1 VSPTITIAVH
11 ELVVTAR
18 RRIFQVVT
26 VALPLI
32 AFVVI
37 AIIGAVQGDDSEPG
51 EVRAGYIDLTGLFTE
66 FRLQEPVQFIPFD
79 DPELAIEALL
89 NEGVDRLFIIP
100 PDYMATGIV
109 QRYEVSQGIDIDEPN
124 SDPALRNFLLDNL
137 TAGELE
143 TATIARLKSP
153 LSLANVRL
161 DEQGAIR
168 EFDGGRLLF
177 FMVLGVLLF
186 ISLTFSGGFLIQGL
200 GEEKENRIME
210 VLLSSVTPGQLLVGK
225 ILGIGA
231 AGLSQ
236 IVIWVVAAL
245 VIMQVASSLLP
256 DVNLSVPNVGL
267 IAVGLAAF
275 LLGYLL
281 FATILA
287 GLGSI
292 TSSAKESQQLSIVV
306 TLPALI
312 PVYGMTFIISNPD
325 AVAVRFLTF
334 FPITAPIALMVRLGP
349 GSLEPWEIVTSLGI
363 LTLSVVIMLLTVPKL
378 FRAYL
383 LMYGKR
389 PGPREL
395 WRTVIRS

>member
-1 VSPTITIAVH
+1 MNPIATIAAH
-11 ELVVTAR
+11 ELTVTLR

-32 AFVVI
+32 AFVVV
-37 AIIGAVQGDDSEPG
+37 AIIGAVQGSDDDPS
-51 EVRAGYIDLTGLFTE
+51 EVRAGYIDMTGLFTE
-66 FRLQEPVQFIPFD
+66 FRAQEPVQFILFD
-79 DPELAIEALL
+79 DPEQAIEALL

-100 PDYMATGIV
+100 HDYMATGVV
-109 QRYEVSQGIDIDEPN
+109 QRYEVSQGIDVNGSSGDA
-124 SDPALRNFLLDNL
+124 ALKSFLLDNL
-137 TAGELE
+137 AAGELE
-143 TATIARLKSP
+143 ATTVERLKNP
-153 LSLANVRL
+153 LSLSNVRL
-161 DEQGAIR
+161 DEEGVIR
-168 EFDGGRLLF
+168 DFDGGRLLF
-177 FMVLGVLLF
+177 FMVLGILLF

-236 IVIWVVAAL
+236 IVIWVVAGL
-245 VIMQVASSLLP
+245 VVIQVASSLLP
-256 DVNLSVPNVGL
+256 DVNLSVPNPGL
-267 IAVGLAAF
+267 IAIGLAAF

-292 TSSAKESQQLSIVV
+292 TSSAKESQQLSVVV
-306 TLPALI
+306 TLPSLI
-312 PVYGMTFIISNPD
+312 PVYGMTFIISHPD
-325 AVAVRFLTF
+325 TLATRFLTF

-349 GSLEPWEIVTSLGI
+349 GSLEPWEIATSLGI
-363 LTLSVVIMLLTVPKL
+363 LALSVAIMLLAVPKV